1 MKRLL
6 LLAACVLVSLL
17 MISAV
22 NAGPKQDPVVKAV
35 PSHDPAVNAGPNHD
49 PAVNAGP
56 NDDPVIQQEENQV
69 QVLEQDGQSGPIT
82 APNSR
87 MSWREKVEMQ
97 TRINQRAR
105 AMRNAQLLNAQMRNE
120 EAP

>member
-6 LLAACVLVSLL
+6 SLAACVLASFLL
-17 MISAV
+17 ISAV
-22 NAGPKQDPVVKAV
+22 NAGPNQEPIV
-35 PSHDPAVNAGPNHD
+35 SAGSNQD

-56 NDDPVIQQEENQV
+56 NDDPVIQKEENQV
-69 QVLEQDGQSGPIT
+69 QALELDGQSGPIK
-82 APNSR
+82 AVNSR

-97 TRINQRAR
+97 TRISQRAR

-120 EAP
+120 EMAK